1 MGKIFTGSTANQH
14 LKRKREYLENHFLR
28 LTDCVALKNIHRI
41 KKLFLAQQTNNKKR
55 KRNKTS
61 IQFTSLKK
69 KIIIIKERT

>member
-14 LKRKREYLENHFLR
+14 LKREREYLENHFLR
-28 LTDCVALKNIHRI
+28 LTDCVALKNIHTI
-41 KKLFLAQQTNNKKR
+41 KKHFLAQQTNNK

-69 KIIIIKERT
+69 KSLLLKNIIL

>member
-41 KKLFLAQQTNNKKR
+41 KKLF
-55 KRNKTS
+55 
-61 IQFTSLKK
+61 
-69 KIIIIKERT
+69 